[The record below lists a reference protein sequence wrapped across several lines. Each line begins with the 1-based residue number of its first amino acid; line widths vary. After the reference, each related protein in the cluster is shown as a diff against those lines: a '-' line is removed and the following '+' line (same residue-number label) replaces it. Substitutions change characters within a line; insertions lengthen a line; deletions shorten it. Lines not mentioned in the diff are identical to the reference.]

1 MSSARVAI
9 AKRGPKGVA
18 GAATILALAALWV
31 LAASLL
37 WRSRVPHDL
46 RLPHVDPRAWFSA
59 AELARTQRYERFVRI
74 DLVLALLAPVAA
86 LAVFARKG
94 AAFTRES
101 VAGPVGTGMFLG
113 MLGMAF
119 AWLAQLP
126 FALAGL
132 WWERRHGVSRLGY
145 PDWLLQSWLGLAGT
159 FLFVCLAIL
168 IVMGL
173 ARSVGRLWWL
183 AAGPAFVGL
192 AVLFAFLQP
201 YLLAPS
207 THPIRQPEV
216 AAAARELARAEG
228 LPGTKVVVQD
238 VHSDT
243 SAANA
248 FAAGLGP
255 SRRVVLWDTLLD
267 GRFSLGEIRV
277 VLAHELGHL
286 ARNHIWKGLAWYAL
300 FAIPGA
306 FLVALATRR
315 RGGLTQPAAVPLAI
329 FVIAL
334 LQLVALPVQNLITR
348 RIEAEA
354 DWMALQTTRDPR
366 SAEGLFARFS
376 TTSLIAPRPPT
387 WAYLLLADHPTI
399 VQRIAMAEAWRA
411 RHRP

>member
-1 MSSARVAI
+1 
-9 AKRGPKGVA
+9 
-18 GAATILALAALWV
+18 
-31 LAASLL
+31 
-37 WRSRVPHDL
+37 
-46 RLPHVDPRAWFSA
+46 
-59 AELARTQRYERFVRI
+59 
-74 DLVLALLAPVAA
+74 
-86 LAVFARKG
+86 
-94 AAFTRES
+94 
-101 VAGPVGTGMFLG
+101 
-113 MLGMAF
+113 
-119 AWLAQLP
+119 
-126 FALAGL
+126 
-132 WWERRHGVSRLGY
+132 
-145 PDWLLQSWLGLAGT
+145 
-159 FLFVCLAIL
+159 
-168 IVMGL
+168 
-173 ARSVGRLWWL
+173 
-183 AAGPAFVGL
+183 
-192 AVLFAFLQP
+192 
-201 YLLAPS
+201 
-207 THPIRQPEV
+207 
-216 AAAARELARAEG
+216 
-228 LPGTKVVVQD
+228 VVQD

-267 GRFSLGEIRV
+267 GRFTLGEIRV

-306 FLVALATRR
+306 FVVALATRR

-354 DWMALQTTRDPR
+354 DWAALQTTRDPR
-366 SAEGLFARFS
+366 AAEGLFARFS